1 MREGAGGGRG
11 AVMEAASGRP
21 DLPVAGGSGP
31 GEAVTRPEG
40 GTEGGGR
47 QQRGWSGGAAP
58 AKEGEGGERR
68 GGGTGKQGTQVGVFQ
83 MAERGLRFHAPLRAS
98 LHRERALALNPPS
111 PAGLSA
117 SADRRRSQTRK
128 QRAII
133 DLGSPLLSA
142 HLS

>member
-11 AVMEAASGRP
+11 AVVEAASWRP
-21 DLPVAGGSGP
+21 DMPTGGGSNP
-31 GEAVTRPEG
+31 RKAATRPEG

-58 AKEGEGGERR
+58 AQEGEGGERR
-68 GGGTGKQGTQVGVFQ
+68 GGGTWCFPN
-83 MAERGLRFHAPLRAS
+83 RGAGLAFRPPLRAS
-98 LHRERALALNPPS
+98 LHRERALALTPPS
-111 PAGLSA
+111 RPVRQDYQLLPV
-117 SADRRRSQTRK
+117 ADALKRGNK
-128 QRAII
+128 QGYNR